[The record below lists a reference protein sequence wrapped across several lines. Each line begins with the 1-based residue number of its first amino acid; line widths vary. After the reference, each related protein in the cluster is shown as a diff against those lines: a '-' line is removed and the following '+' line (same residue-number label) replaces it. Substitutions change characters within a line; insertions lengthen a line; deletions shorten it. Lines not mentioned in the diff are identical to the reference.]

1 MEATGHCFANNM
13 VRVFAQ
19 AGHGG
24 QKFSL
29 EVLDTHK
36 RGHCLR
42 MKAPVLTTRE
52 MSTDSHTTRE
62 QFTSLSE
69 KHNLILLW
77 PTHNRNERERET
89 TTYNTEHINQ
99 SHLAV
104 IVPDS
109 LFSCG
114 SPVTTGLW
122 QNSLTEALRN
132 EKHL

>member
-69 KHNLILLW
+69 EHNLILLW
-77 PTHNRNERERET
+77 PTHNKNEREKRN
-89 TTYNTEHINQ
+89 YNLQHRTHQ
-99 SHLAV
+99 SKPPSSDRYRFTV
-104 IVPDS
+104 
-109 LFSCG
+109 FMW
-114 SPVTTGLW
+114 VTSDNW
-122 QNSLTEALRN
+122 FMAEQFDRSI
-132 EKHL
+132 KK